1 MKISRKYSLIVSTN
15 DKFMNCET
23 LHYHNLYSIIKA
35 KNYLETSQS
44 FLLYSH
50 VRNINLERDSI
61 KAYARKCGYLR
72 TGSKFVHSSRKYLLT
87 LLIVMTGYVC
97 TYHQSCTGIQKG
109 VYANFRTN
117 LGGSKANMIMVR
129 KKREKIIQ
137 YRLKPYIFSSPYNKS
152 FPVIISC

>member
-1 MKISRKYSLIVSTN
+1 MLNANENIQNIQLNGRLLRKERIKSFIKN
-15 DKFMNCET
+15 DKFLNCET
-23 LHYHNLYSIIKA
+23 LFYHNLYSIIKA

-97 TYHQSCTGIQKG
+97 TYHQNGTGIQKS
-109 VYANFRTN
+109 VYANFRIN
-117 LGGSKANMIMVR
+117 LGGSKA
-129 KKREKIIQ
+129 
-137 YRLKPYIFSSPYNKS
+137 
-152 FPVIISC
+152 